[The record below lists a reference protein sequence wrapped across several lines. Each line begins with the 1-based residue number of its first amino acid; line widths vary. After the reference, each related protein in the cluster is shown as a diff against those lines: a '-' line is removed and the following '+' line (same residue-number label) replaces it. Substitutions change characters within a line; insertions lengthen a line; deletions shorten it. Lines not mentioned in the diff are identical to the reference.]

1 MAAADPALLPSD
13 DDLLFE
19 EDVLR
24 SPYSVKAWTRYLDAR
39 RTVPLPRRRVLYE
52 RALAALPGSYK
63 VSMGERHREKAYEV
77 GVDGGLD

>member
-1 MAAADPALLPSD
+1 MATTPDPSLLPSD

-24 SPYSVKAWTRYLDAR
+24 SPFSVKAWKRYLDAR
-39 RTVPLPRRRVLYE
+39 RAAPLPRRRVLYE

-63 VSMGERHREKAYEV
+63 VS
-77 GVDGGLD
+77 